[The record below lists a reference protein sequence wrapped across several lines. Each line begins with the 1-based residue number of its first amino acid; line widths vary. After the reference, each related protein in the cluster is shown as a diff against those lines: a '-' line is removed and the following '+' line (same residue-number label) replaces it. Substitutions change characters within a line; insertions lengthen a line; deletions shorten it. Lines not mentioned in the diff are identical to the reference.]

1 MATLT
6 LKLDA
11 TAAIEQLQVAD
22 DLINQLVTE
31 RQEIRAY
38 ADGLEEWILKNERKL
53 EDLQDEVLRL
63 RNGAIQQDKEI
74 NEAHTLKAM
83 NESLT
88 RELNEIS
95 AALGLA
101 HTATPA
107 RHHSQPIPP
116 RESEI
121 RRLRAELA
129 NWEEVRRYV
138 EQQLGRGGLNA
149 EHLVDLFAAKD
160 DQIQKLQKQAKIDGA
175 EIARLQ
181 TGALVSEVRDLRQCL
196 EFANADVKALEGV
209 NKENDS
215 LRAELARAKLMIE
228 ELERIS
234 DKQAKVIRTKSAQLG
249 KLTDAVRYGEQWATG
264 LTRDSLAD
272 LRAVMERALKC

>member
-1 MATLT
+1 MAT
-6 LKLDA
+6 
-11 TAAIEQLQVAD
+11 IEQLQAAD
-22 DLINQLVTE
+22 GLIKQLVTE

-38 ADGLEEWILKNERKL
+38 ADGLEEWILKNERQL

-74 NEAHTLKAM
+74 NEAHKLKAI

-101 HTATPA
+101 HRASLKRQPGE
-107 RHHSQPIPP
+107 PIPP

-160 DQIQKLQKQAKIDGA
+160 EQIKKLKKQAGIDGA

-181 TGALVSEVRDLRQCL
+181 SGALAVEVQ
-196 EFANADVKALEGV
+196 
-209 NKENDS
+209 S
-215 LRAELARAKLMIE
+215 LRFGIECSNVRIAELEHFGEENGRLFGQIVQNKRTID
-228 ELERIS
+228 ELETIAN
-234 DKQAKVIRTKSAQLG
+234 KQAARLD
-249 KLTDAVRYGEQWATG
+249 KLIDAVRYGEQWATG
-264 LTRDSLAD
+264 ITRDSLAD

>member
-11 TAAIEQLQVAD
+11 TAAIEQLQAAD
-22 DLINQLVTE
+22 GLIKQLVTE

-129 NWEEVRRYV
+129 NWEGVRRYV

-181 TGALVSEVRDLRQCL
+181 TGTLVSEVRDLRQCL
-196 EFANADVKALEGV
+196 EFAYADVKELEGV
-209 NKENDS
+209 KSENVS
-215 LRAELARAKLMIE
+215 LRGELARAKLMIE
-228 ELERIS
+228 EIERIS
-234 DKQAKVIRTKSAQLG
+234 DKQAEVIRAKSARLD
-249 KLTDAVRYGEQWATG
+249 KLIDAVRFG
-264 LTRDSLAD
+264 LLWTTDISRHNLDD